1 MLIFKLAWRNIWRN
15 KKRSLVTLGLC
26 TICTVFLIWF
36 EAFNDGSHQKMIRDV
51 VEMYPG
57 YIQIQEKGYFDRPS
71 YDHLLTN
78 ISTIKQQLKAIDGI
92 HAKSVR
98 FEAPSLFSSKDV
110 SYGGL
115 LIGIEPE
122 NEAKISRLKK
132 ALVTGRFITSSD
144 TNGVYMG
151 VDLAKKLHVNLG
163 DSFVFMSSAMD
174 RSMAADTL
182 TVKGLFESNL
192 FDSDIQFVFVN
203 KSFMDDIFLVNNM
216 ASYLVV
222 KPTNTAESLVLA
234 ETLTRLF
241 NDTTIEVLSWRHLL
255 SSFVQ
260 FVEMDEA
267 MGRMAIVIVVLV
279 VFFVIMIFNFISI
292 YNRTKEVGM
301 MRAMGTSDWQI
312 IGVLSLESLI
322 MTMMSI
328 IFGVCGGSW
337 LAIYFETNPLEIKL
351 SEDVLEMYHQFGM
364 LDFSIP
370 TRFSLDAIIFGVIII
385 IVINVLA
392 IIFPIWKTLQLKPR
406 QALQGNS

>member
-1 MLIFKLAWRNIWRN
+1 MLLVKIAWRNIWRN

-26 TICTVFLIWF
+26 TICTIFLIWY

-71 YDHLLTN
+71 YDHL
-78 ISTIKQQLKAIDGI
+78 ISNVSSIKQELDAVGGI
-92 HAKSVR
+92 QAKTVR

-122 NEAKISRLKK
+122 NEAQISRLKK
-132 ALVTGRFITSSD
+132 ALVAGRFITSND
-144 TNGVYMG
+144 TRGVYMG
-151 VDLAKKLHVNLG
+151 KDLAKKLHLNLG
-163 DSFVFMSSAMD
+163 DDFVFMSSAID
-174 RSMAADTL
+174 RSMAADTV

-203 KSFMDDIFLVNNM
+203 KAFMDDIFLVQDM
-216 ASYLVV
+216 ASYMVI
-222 KPTNTAESLVLA
+222 KPTNIGDSLVLA
-234 ETLTRLF
+234 ETLSKSLAS
-241 NDTTIEVLSWRHLL
+241 TTLDVLSWRELL

-260 FVEMDEA
+260 FVEMDKA
-267 MGRMAIVIVVLV
+267 MGRMAIIIVVLV

-312 IGVLSLESLI
+312 IGVLGLESLI
-322 MTMMSI
+322 MTMISI
-328 IFGVCGGSW
+328 VFGVGVGSW
-337 LAIYFETNPLEIKL
+337 LALYFETNPIDIKL

-370 TRFSLDAIIFGVIII
+370 TRFSIDAILFGVIII
-385 IVINVLA
+385 TIINGLA
-392 IIFPIWKTLQLKPR
+392 IIFPIWKILQVKPR
-406 QALQGNS
+406 AALQGN